1 MYSHV
6 LPCTPIQVK
15 LFFSRPFHL
24 GTAFTSMEYTIY
36 NFSTEDG
43 AGADACKVR
52 EKESFAVYNSM

>member
-1 MYSHV
+1 M
-6 LPCTPIQVK
+6 QVK

-52 EKESFAVYNSM
+52 ERKGSFRCAL